1 MKSGGLTFM
10 PHFLPS
16 AIKREGPN
24 IMLFKQ
30 RKKLFY
36 QTFLLFAM
44 MCSLG
49 LLTSLVLPN
58 SPWRLNCW
66 LSCSGGSQKYLV
78 HFEALRVLNFAFQ
91 WPHYFLRYGAV
102 SLSLFFFFPSQ
113 SLLTVCLDDYWA
125 AYDISRYVGAWSD
138 VLSNCSMTED
148 G

>member
-78 HFEALRVLNFAFQ
+78 HFQALRVLNFAFQ

-102 SLSLFFFFPSQ
+102 SLFLSLSLFSQ
-113 SLLTVCLDDYWA
+113 PKPANCLPRWLLGCLWYIKVCWCLEWCF
-125 AYDISRYVGAWSD
+125 V
-138 VLSNCSMTED
+138 
-148 G
+148 

>member
-10 PHFLPS
+10 LHFLPS

-102 SLSLFFFFPSQ
+102 SLSLSLSFSQ
-113 SLLTVCLDDYWA
+113 PKPANCLP
-125 AYDISRYVGAWSD
+125 R
-138 VLSNCSMTED
+138 
-148 G
+148 